1 VAHPQI
7 AAFARLAKDNAKA
20 TRAIAGQNTLI
31 TRTIHDMA
39 YDPVRDEIVVP
50 QFFAFAIL
58 TYKGDAN
65 GDVAPIRKIF
75 GPHTQLK
82 NSMRLA
88 LDPVHG
94 EIFVPQGR
102 SVLVFPRDADGD
114 VAPIRV
120 LQGPETQLGASA
132 LTVDPVHNLLIVSG
146 GGGGGGGDF
155 QEDGEEVGGFEG
167 GGGAR
172 EAAGAR
178 GPDGSRG
185 SHILIFN
192 RTDSGNTKPRA
203 VISGPMV
210 NGATLLTTYPPRGW
224 ILASV
229 HRSGRNSPNSY
240 VGVWSIND
248 NGAVPPRWTIGGPNG
263 MLRDTRGITV
273 DPKHK
278 SVIVSDKYVNGI
290 LTYEIPEI
298 F

>member
-7 AAFARLAKDNAKA
+7 AAFARLAEGGAKA
-20 TRAIAGQNTLI
+20 TRSIAGQNTLI

-39 YDPVRDEIVVP
+39 YDPVRDEIVIP

-58 TYKGDAN
+58 TYKGDAT

-75 GPHTQLK
+75 GPHTELK

-94 EIFVPQGR
+94 EIFVPQGS

-120 LQGPETQLGASA
+120 LKGPDTGLGASA

-146 GGGGGGGDF
+146 GGGGADA
-155 QEDGEEVGGFEG
+155 GE
-167 GGGAR
+167 
-172 EAAGAR
+172 
-178 GPDGSRG
+178 GSRSG
-185 SHILIFN
+185 GRDRGHILIFN
-192 RTDSGNTKPRA
+192 RTDSGNAKPRA
-203 VISGPMV
+203 AITGPGV
-210 NGATLLTTYPPRGW
+210 EGAALMTTYPPKGL
-224 ILASV
+224 ILAAV
-229 HRSGRNSPNSY
+229 RKGGRSSDLGY

-248 NGAVPPRWTIGGPNG
+248 NGDVPPRWTIGGPKG
-263 MLRDTRGITV
+263 MLRDTRGVAI
-273 DPKHK
+273 DAKHK
-278 SVIVSDKYVNGI
+278 NVIISDKYVNGV
-290 LTYEIPEI
+290 LTYEFPEI

>member
-1 VAHPQI
+1 M
-7 AAFARLAKDNAKA
+7 
-20 TRAIAGQNTLI
+20 

-39 YDPVRDEIVVP
+39 YDPVRDEIVIP

-58 TYKGDAN
+58 TYKGDAS

-102 SVLVFPRDADGD
+102 SVLVFSRDADGD

-120 LQGPETQLGASA
+120 IKGPDTMLGASA

-146 GGGGGGGDF
+146 GGGGG
-155 QEDGEEVGGFEG
+155 EDGGEG
-167 GGGAR
+167 GGG
-172 EAAGAR
+172 GR
-178 GPDGSRG
+178 GGG
-185 SHILIFN
+185 HILIFN
-192 RTDSGNTKPRA
+192 RTDSGNVKPRG
-203 VISGPMV
+203 VITGPMV
-210 NGATLLTTYPPRGW
+210 DGATLMTTYPPRGF
-224 ILASV
+224 ILAAV
-229 HRSGRNSPNSY
+229 HRGGRNSEQAY

-248 NGAVPPRWTIGGPNG
+248 NGVVPPRWTIGGPKG
-263 MLRDTRGITV
+263 LLRDTRGIAV

-278 SVIVSDKYVNGI
+278 AVIVSDKYVNGVA
-290 LTYEIPEI
+290 TYSFPEI

>member
-1 VAHPQI
+1 LAEGS
-7 AAFARLAKDNAKA
+7 ARA
-20 TRAIAGQNTLI
+20 TRSIAGQNTLL

-39 YDPVRDEIVVP
+39 YDPVRDEIVIP

-75 GPHTQLK
+75 GPHTRLK

-94 EIFVPQGR
+94 EIFVPQGK
-102 SVLVFPRDADGD
+102 SILVFPRDAEGD

-120 LQGPETQLGASA
+120 IEGPDTMLGASA

-146 GGGGGGGDF
+146 GGGGFDSG
-155 QEDGEEVGGFEG
+155 EDAPAERPA
-167 GGGAR
+167 GGAR
-172 EAAGAR
+172 
-178 GPDGSRG
+178 PG

-192 RTDSGNTKPRA
+192 RTDNGNVKPRG
-203 VISGPMV
+203 VITGPMLD
-210 NGATLLTTYPPRGW
+210 GATLMTTYPPRGW
-224 ILASV
+224 ILAAV
-229 HRSGRNSPNSY
+229 HRGGRNSDMAY

-248 NGAVPPRWTIGGPNG
+248 NGVVPPRWTIGGPKG
-263 MLRDTRGITV
+263 LLRDTRGIAV

-290 LTYEIPEI
+290 ATYEFPEI

>member
-1 VAHPQI
+1 MAHPQV
-7 AAFARLAKDNAKA
+7 AAFARLAEGSARA
-20 TRAIAGQNTLI
+20 TRSIAGQNTLI

-39 YDPVRDEIVVP
+39 YDPVRDEIVIP

-88 LDPVHG
+88 LDAVHG
-94 EIFVPQGR
+94 EIFVPQGNT
-102 SVLVFPRDADGD
+102 VLVFSRDAEGD

-120 LQGPETQLGASA
+120 LKGPDTMLGASA

-146 GGGGGGGDF
+146 NRPRASGEGGGGEGDGDGGGGGNG
-155 QEDGEEVGGFEG
+155 
-167 GGGAR
+167 
-172 EAAGAR
+172 R
-178 GPDGSRG
+178 GQ
-185 SHILIFN
+185 ILVFN
-192 RTDSGNTKPRA
+192 RTDTGNKKPRN
-203 VISGPMV
+203 VISGPGV
-210 NGATLLTTYPPRGW
+210 DGATLMTTYPPKGL
-224 ILASV
+224 IIAAV
-229 HRSGRNSPNSY
+229 HRGGRSSELGY

-248 NGAVPPRWTIGGPNG
+248 NGAVPPRWTIGGPKG
-263 MLRDTRGITV
+263 LLRDTRGVAV

-278 SVIVSDKYVNGI
+278 SVIVSDKYVNGVA
-290 LTYEIPEI
+290 TYEFPEI